1 MDACCLETHSC
12 KTVLRGNYTEIL
24 WRQTD
29 CATRSVCW
37 LVKLY
42 AVTWLF
48 FDEHVGINSVHVF
61 PSPFFALQKLFCE
74 LIFSRNL
81 AFPLIISDAI
91 LQNVHK
97 NRVMETAT
105 VALKRIW
112 TLNGVH
118 TKREA
123 NIISVAMLIKQL
135 PLQLIFTEPS
145 TSPVGEKTNK
155 QSVAVYKP
163 Y

>member
-12 KTVLRGNYTEIL
+12 KTVLGGNYTEIL

-42 AVTWLF
+42 AVTLLF
-48 FDEHVGINSVHVF
+48 LMSMEELIQYMCFHL
-61 PSPFFALQKLFCE
+61 PFLHCKNICE

-118 TKREA
+118 TKRKA

-145 TSPVGEKTNK
+145 TSPVGKNK
-155 QSVAVYKP
+155 QTIRGSL
-163 Y
+163 

>member
-1 MDACCLETHSC
+1 
-12 KTVLRGNYTEIL
+12 
-24 WRQTD
+24 
-29 CATRSVCW
+29 
-37 LVKLY
+37 
-42 AVTWLF
+42 
-48 FDEHVGINSVHVF
+48 
-61 PSPFFALQKLFCE
+61 
-74 LIFSRNL
+74 
-81 AFPLIISDAI
+81 
-91 LQNVHK
+91 
-97 NRVMETAT
+97 METAT

-155 QSVAVYKP
+155 QSEAVYKP